1 MKLRQGL
8 TPLVILLIATGCGN
22 QSSTHGKAVADGGPQ
37 QSNMWQRYEDPLE
50 KAFTLDVPS
59 GWTIKGGMFRLGYS
73 DHRAMVDMTSPD
85 GKINIRLGDLAIP
98 TYFLPNQ
105 FHHEG
110 EVYDL
115 GAQAQGR
122 VARYRTGQEF
132 AKG

>member
-1 MKLRQGL
+1 
-8 TPLVILLIATGCGN
+8 
-22 QSSTHGKAVADGGPQ
+22 
-37 QSNMWQRYEDPLE
+37 
-50 KAFTLDVPS
+50 
-59 GWTIKGGMFRLGYS
+59 
-73 DHRAMVDMTSPD
+73 MTSPD
-85 GKINIRLGDLAIP
+85 GKINIRIGDLAIP

-132 AKG
+132 AKSYGEARRAYLPQLDGAPQHPRAHQAP